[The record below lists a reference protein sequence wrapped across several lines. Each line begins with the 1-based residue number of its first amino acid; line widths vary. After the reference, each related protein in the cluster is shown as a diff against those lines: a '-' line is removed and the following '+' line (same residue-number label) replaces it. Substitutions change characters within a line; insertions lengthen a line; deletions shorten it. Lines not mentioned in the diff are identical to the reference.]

1 MSVSSHLSPEPE
13 RRLWVIHEN
22 VRRSV
27 EWTDTKLGILAVL
40 AVLEIPVI
48 FGGFRPGLLTYAGAL
63 LMCLALPLVL
73 AGLSPFVDAPGPV
86 SLLDQPVGKML
97 PDDSFLLAR
106 DLARYPHA
114 ELVFRLE
121 KYLGG
126 GITSLRYHEDIVAR
140 IIAVSRAC
148 VRKERLFSAACGA
161 ALAAQ
166 LALIAA
172 LLLR

>member
-13 RRLWVIHEN
+13 RRLWIIHEN

-40 AVLEIPVI
+40 GALEILGIYV
-48 FGGFRPGLLTYAGAL
+48 GFRPSLLTCIGTL
-63 LMCLALPLVL
+63 LMCLALPLAL
-73 AGLSPFVDAPGPV
+73 AGLSPFTETAGPV
-86 SLLDQPVGKML
+86 PLLDQPVGKML
-97 PDDSFLLAR
+97 PDDSFLLPR
-106 DLARYPHA
+106 DLARYTHA

-126 GITSLRYHEDIVAR
+126 GITALRYHEDIVAR
-140 IIAVSRAC
+140 IIAASRVC
-148 VRKERLFSAACGA
+148 VRKGRLFSAACVA

-166 LALIAA
+166 LALVAA
-172 LLLR
+172 MLMR